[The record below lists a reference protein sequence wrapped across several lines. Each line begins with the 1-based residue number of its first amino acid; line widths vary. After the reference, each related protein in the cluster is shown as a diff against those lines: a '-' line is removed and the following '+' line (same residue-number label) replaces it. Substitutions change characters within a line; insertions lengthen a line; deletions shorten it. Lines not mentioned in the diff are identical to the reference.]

1 VATGTHMAVILAL
14 PKLFDAIASALPDV
28 RCEFG
33 WKAAPSQ
40 LEGAER
46 RIVCMPGGPTGDAG
60 IIDTAR
66 FPGRDLRPL
75 ATLQERATWYLFAQ
89 DLSDDSDRAQYQ
101 ATRELFDLWYREAYL
116 IAHGTWALDSIRW
129 VNERVTRRRGAELE
143 IVMSLQALLP
153 DTPVER
159 APTNAGGHIS
169 VILGSRTELVTIEG
183 PS

>member
-1 VATGTHMAVILAL
+1 MAVILAL

-28 RCEFG
+28 RCDFG
-33 WKAAPSQ
+33 WKAAPTQ
-40 LEGAER
+40 IEAATQR
-46 RIVCMPGGPTGDAG
+46 VVCVPGGPTGDAG

-89 DLSDDSDRAQYQ
+89 DISDDSDRAQYQ
-101 ATRELFDLWYREAYL
+101 ATRELFDAWYLQAYL
-116 IAHGTWALDSIRW
+116 VAHGTWTLDSIRW

-143 IVMSLQALLP
+143 VVMSLQAMLP
-153 DTPVER
+153 DVPVER
-159 APTNAGGHIS
+159 MPTTAGGSIS
-169 VILGSRTELVTIEG
+169 VILGNRTELVTIEG